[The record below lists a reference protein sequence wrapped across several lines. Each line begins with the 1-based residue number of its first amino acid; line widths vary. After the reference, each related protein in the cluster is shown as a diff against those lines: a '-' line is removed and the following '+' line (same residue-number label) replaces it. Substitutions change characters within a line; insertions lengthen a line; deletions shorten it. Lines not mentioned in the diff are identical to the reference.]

1 MVVDDESDDAGV
13 EVDEN
18 GISLEVVIVLVVP
31 VELEPLVDVSG
42 VTVVVAGVDVTICE
56 FEVDV
61 DNDADVVATLDVTS
75 LVPVELPVVAVDGF

>member
-1 MVVDDESDDAGV
+1 MDDESDDAGV